1 MTDAAAD
8 IRPSG
13 RRPGGLAAIVTFGA
27 LVVLAGL
34 VLFPVLATALNGFKD
49 LSELR
54 TNPFGLPHVWMWSNY
69 WSILTGARYWQVLGN
84 SLLIAL
90 FTVALTLI
98 VSSMA
103 AFTFA
108 HLRFFGDKFLLSYIQ
123 LGLLFPVATAI
134 VPLFIKI
141 RDLGLLDSYWGV
153 ILPQVAFSLAMSVL
167 LIRNAFKQLPSELL
181 DAAMMDGCGYFRYF
195 IYVPATLRPDPVD
208 SRGHLLCRQLER
220 LSPAAHRPQQ
230 RVALPLDARPHGL
243 PGPVHDL
250 LAACAGLHYPDHF
263 AGDHHVSH
271 GAALYRRRSD
281 RGRDQGVSG
290 ARRRRSGR
298 FLGET
303 VDDGRDGGFRPI
315 VFVERQ
321 RRAIAGKE

>member
-1 MTDAAAD
+1 MTDAATDTIEAPGA
-8 IRPSG
+8 IHPAG
-13 RRPGGLAAIVTFGA
+13 RRPRGLSAILTFAA
-27 LVVLAGL
+27 LVVLASL

-69 WSILTGARYWQVLGN
+69 WEILTGYRYWQVLGN

-90 FTVALTLI
+90 FTVALTLV

-108 HLRFFGDKFLLSYIQ
+108 HLRFFGDRFLLSYIQ
-123 LGLLFPVATAI
+123 LGLLFPLATAI

-141 RDLGLLDSYWGV
+141 RDLGLLDSYWGI

-195 IYVPATLRPDPVD
+195 FYVT
-208 SRGHLLCRQLER
+208 
-220 LSPAAHRPQQ
+220 
-230 RVALPLDARPHGL
+230 LPLSGPILSTVAVISFVGSWNGYLLPLIVLNSESRYPWTLGL
-243 PGPVHDL
+243 MAYQGQYMTAWQLV
-250 LAACAGLHYPDHF
+250 LAFITLTILPAIIMFLMAQRYIVAGLT
-263 AGDHHVSH
+263 AG
-271 GAALYRRRSD
+271 
-281 RGRDQGVSG
+281 
-290 ARRRRSGR
+290 
-298 FLGET
+298 
-303 VDDGRDGGFRPI
+303 
-315 VFVERQ
+315 
-321 RRAIAGKE
+321 AIKA

>member
-1 MTDAAAD
+1 MTDAAAA

-141 RDLGLLDSYWGV
+141 RDLGLLDSYWGI

-195 IYVPATLRPDPVD
+195 IYVT
-208 SRGHLLCRQLER
+208 
-220 LSPAAHRPQQ
+220 
-230 RVALPLDARPHGL
+230 LPLSGPILSTVAVISFVGSWNGYLLPLIVLNSELRYPWTLGL
-243 PGPVHDL
+243 MAYQGQYMTSWQLV
-250 LAACAGLHYPDHF
+250 LAFITLTILPAIIMFLMAQRYIVAGLT
-263 AGDHHVSH
+263 AG
-271 GAALYRRRSD
+271 
-281 RGRDQGVSG
+281 
-290 ARRRRSGR
+290 
-298 FLGET
+298 
-303 VDDGRDGGFRPI
+303 
-315 VFVERQ
+315 
-321 RRAIAGKE
+321 AIKA

>member
-1 MTDAAAD
+1 MTEAAD
-8 IRPSG
+8 AIRSSG
-13 RRPGGLAAIVTFGA
+13 RRPGGLAAIVTFAA
-27 LVVLAGL
+27 LVVLAGA

-69 WSILTGARYWQVLGN
+69 WSILTGYRYWQVLGN

-141 RDLGLLDSYWGV
+141 RDLGLLDSYWGI

-195 IYVPATLRPDPVD
+195 IYV
-208 SRGHLLCRQLER
+208 S
-220 LSPAAHRPQQ
+220 
-230 RVALPLDARPHGL
+230 LPLSGPILSTVAVISFVGSWNGYLLPLIVLNSESRYPWTLGL
-243 PGPVHDL
+243 MAYQGQYMTSWQLV
-250 LAACAGLHYPDHF
+250 LAFITLTILPAIIMFLMAQRYIVAGLT
-263 AGDHHVSH
+263 AG
-271 GAALYRRRSD
+271 
-281 RGRDQGVSG
+281 
-290 ARRRRSGR
+290 
-298 FLGET
+298 
-303 VDDGRDGGFRPI
+303 
-315 VFVERQ
+315 
-321 RRAIAGKE
+321 AIKA

>member
-1 MTDAAAD
+1 MTDVVTDMIEVAGPTQPA
-8 IRPSG
+8 G
-13 RRPGGLAAIVTFGA
+13 RRPRGLSAIITFAA

-34 VLFPVLATALNGFKD
+34 VLFPVLSTALNGFKD
-49 LSELR
+49 LSEFR

-69 WSILTGARYWQVLGN
+69 WDILTGYRYWQVLGN

-108 HLRFFGDKFLLSYIQ
+108 HLRFFGDRFLLAYVQ
-123 LGLLFPVATAI
+123 LGLLFPLATAV

-141 RDLGLLDSYWGV
+141 RDLGLLDSYWGI

-195 IYVPATLRPDPVD
+195 FYVT
-208 SRGHLLCRQLER
+208 
-220 LSPAAHRPQQ
+220 
-230 RVALPLDARPHGL
+230 LPLSGPILSTVAVIAFVGSWNGYLLPLVVLNSESRYPWTLGL
-243 PGPVHDL
+243 MAYQGQYMTSWQLV
-250 LAACAGLHYPDHF
+250 LAFITLTILPAIIMFLMAQRYIVAGLT
-263 AGDHHVSH
+263 AGAVK
-271 GAALYRRRSD
+271 A
-281 RGRDQGVSG
+281 
-290 ARRRRSGR
+290 
-298 FLGET
+298 
-303 VDDGRDGGFRPI
+303 
-315 VFVERQ
+315 
-321 RRAIAGKE
+321 

>member
-1 MTDAAAD
+1 MTEAAD
-8 IRPSG
+8 AIRSSG
-13 RRPGGLAAIVTFGA
+13 RRPGGLAAIVTFAA
-27 LVVLAGL
+27 LVVLAGA

-69 WSILTGARYWQVLGN
+69 WSILTGYRYWQVLGN

-108 HLRFFGDKFLLSYIQ
+108 HLRFFGDRFLLSYIQ

-195 IYVPATLRPDPVD
+195 IYVT
-208 SRGHLLCRQLER
+208 
-220 LSPAAHRPQQ
+220 
-230 RVALPLDARPHGL
+230 LPLSGPILSTVAVISFVGSWNGYLLPLIVLNSESRYPWTLGL
-243 PGPVHDL
+243 MAYQGQYMTSWQLV
-250 LAACAGLHYPDHF
+250 LAFITLTILPAIIMFLMAQRYIVAGLT
-263 AGDHHVSH
+263 AGAVK
-271 GAALYRRRSD
+271 A
-281 RGRDQGVSG
+281 
-290 ARRRRSGR
+290 
-298 FLGET
+298 
-303 VDDGRDGGFRPI
+303 
-315 VFVERQ
+315 
-321 RRAIAGKE
+321 